1 MELSV
6 DDKWVIF
13 MICYDINDYFK
24 NLLLEIREIQ
34 SHIAFIN
41 ESF

>member
-13 MICYDINDYFK
+13 MICYDLNNYFK

-34 SHIAFIN
+34 FYIAFIN
-41 ESF
+41 KIF

>member
-13 MICYDINDYFK
+13 MICYDMNNYFK
-24 NLLLEIREIQ
+24 NLLLEISEIQ
-34 SHIAFIN
+34 FHIAFIN

>member
-13 MICYDINDYFK
+13 QITQDMNDYFK

-34 SHIAFIN
+34 FD
-41 ESF
+41 